1 MISRL
6 LLAAMILAAVAPAAR
21 AGFVQEVR
29 PLVEQHCAKCHK
41 EGRERGG
48 VNLAKAQSEGD
59 VLRQYKVWRRVL
71 EQVETGEM
79 PPDDDTGF
87 GPAHQKA
94 LLGGVKKILS
104 LLEQDHPQLRD
115 PGPDVIRRLSRS
127 EYQRVIRDLFG
138 LEVDIVK
145 QVGLPED
152 STGSH
157 FDNVA
162 AALTLPPAMIEK
174 YFAAV
179 DTVVDL
185 LAPPVDAPEPSDWAA
200 KDRAGKA
207 RKAAEKLFAGMAKDR
222 AGAEQFIS
230 RTLRLAWRRPVAA
243 PEVTRLMALVDAGMA
258 SGETLERST
267 LRALKPALVSP
278 NFLYR
283 IEESRTASGG
293 GKAARVSDLELAT
306 RLSFFIWGSVPD
318 DELLALAEKS
328 QLSAPSTLMAQ
339 TKRML
344 SDARAET
351 LTQSFFI
358 PWLQLHKLEQAR
370 PSTEFFPTFNHDM
383 KRGMRREVELF
394 CDAIRT
400 EDRSVLDLLRADYT
414 FVNEALARH
423 YGIDGVSGKEFKRVS
438 LDASSPRGGVLG
450 MAGVLALTS
459 HTHRT
464 SPTLRGA
471 YVLDVIFGTPPSPPP
486 ANVSQIDEGRKRRDG
501 NDPQTFREKL
511 ALHAE
516 DATCA
521 GCHRRI
527 DPLGFGLENFDAI
540 GAWRQSGPELDAS
553 GELPGGRKF
562 NGAIELREVLW
573 ERRDQFLRNLVGETL
588 AYALGR
594 KLDYFD
600 EPQIARIVAALHAD
614 GFKFS
619 TLISGVISSYPF
631 QHRRASDAQSPTKTA
646 SR

>member
-1 MISRL
+1 MLRHLFAVVIF
-6 LLAAMILAAVAPAAR
+6 AAPAPAAA
-21 AGFVQEVR
+21 AGFAQEVR

-41 EGRERGG
+41 EGKERGG

-71 EQVETGEM
+71 EQVETGDM

-87 GPAHQKA
+87 GPSHQKA
-94 LLGGVKKILS
+94 LLGGVKKILA

-115 PGPDVIRRLSRS
+115 PGPGIMRRLSRS

-138 LEVDIVK
+138 IEIDLAK
-145 QVGLPED
+145 QAGLPED

-174 YFAAV
+174 YFAAAEML
-179 DTVVDL
+179 VDL
-185 LAPPVDAPEPSDWAA
+185 LAPPPGAPEPADWTG
-200 KDRAGKA
+200 KDRANKA
-207 RKAAEKLFAGMAKDR
+207 KKAAEKLFGGFAKDR
-222 AGAEQFIS
+222 GGAERFIAH
-230 RTLRLAWRRPVAA
+230 TLRMAWRRPVAA
-243 PEVTRLMALVDAGMA
+243 PEVARFVALYDAATAG
-258 SGETLERST
+258 GDGFERAA

-283 IEESRTASGG
+283 IEEARPAAGSA
-293 GKAARVSDLELAT
+293 KAARVSDLELAS
-306 RLSFFIWGSVPD
+306 RLSFFLWGSLPD
-318 DELLALAEKS
+318 EELLALAEKS
-328 QLSAPSTLMAQ
+328 ELSQPAALAAQ
-339 TKRML
+339 TQRML
-344 SDARAET
+344 ADPRAEA

-358 PWLQLHKLEQAR
+358 PWLHLDKLEQAR
-370 PSTEFFPTFNHDM
+370 PTTEFFPAFNHDM
-383 KRGMRREVELF
+383 KQAMRREVELF
-394 CDAIRT
+394 CEAMRT
-400 EDRSVLDLLRADYT
+400 EDRSVLDLLRADYA
-414 FVNEALARH
+414 FVNEPLAKH
-423 YGIDGVSGKEFKRVS
+423 YGIEGVSGNDFKRVS
-438 LDASSPRGGVLG
+438 LDASHPRGGVLG

-471 YVLDVIFGTPPSPPP
+471 YVLEVIFGTPPSPPP
-486 ANVSQIDEGRKRRDG
+486 ANVSQIDEGRKRKDG
-501 NDPQTFREKL
+501 TEPQTFREKL
-511 ALHAE
+511 ALHAQ

-540 GAWRQSGPELDAS
+540 GAWRPSGPDLDAS

-562 NGAIELREVLW
+562 NGALELREVLW
-573 ERRDQFLRNLVGETL
+573 ERREHFLRNVVSEMLS
-588 AYALGR
+588 YALGR

-600 EPQIARIVAALHAD
+600 EPQIARIAKALQAD
-614 GFKFS
+614 GCKFS
-619 TLISGVISSYPF
+619 TLVSGVIASYPF
-631 QHRRASDAQSPTKTA
+631 QHRRTAGSESPTKTA